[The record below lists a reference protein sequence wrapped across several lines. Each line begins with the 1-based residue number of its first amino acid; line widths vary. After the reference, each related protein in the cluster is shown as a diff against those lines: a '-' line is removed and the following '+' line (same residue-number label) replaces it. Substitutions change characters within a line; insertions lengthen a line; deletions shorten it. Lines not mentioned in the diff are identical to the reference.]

1 MADSTTT
8 AIERKAGPPA
18 AKVAPWNDPKVR
30 GFFFQ
35 VVLLVALLWFCWW
48 LFANT
53 TANLERQK
61 IASGFD
67 FLNTTAGFGI
77 IQTPIEYSETSTY
90 GRAFLV
96 GLINTLIVAAIGC
109 VLATILGFVIGVA
122 RLSHN
127 WLVSRLAAVYIEI
140 FRNLPLLLQ
149 IFFWYFVVLR
159 LLPHPRD
166 SLKPF
171 ENFYINVR
179 GVFTPNPVPED
190 GFWLIVV
197 AFVAAIVGI
206 VTIKRWAT
214 KRQEATGQT
223 FPVFWTSIGLLVVLP
238 FIAAAVM
245 GFPMGWEY
253 PKATRFSISGGFI
266 IYPELAAMTL
276 ALSVYT
282 ASFIAEIVRA
292 GIMAVSHGQTEAAHS
307 LGLRNGPTLR
317 LVVIPQAMRVIIP
330 PLTSQYLN
338 LTKNSSLSAA
348 IAYPEL
354 VSVFAGTVL
363 NQTGQAIEVIGITM
377 LVYATIS
384 LSISAGMNVYN
395 KKMALV
401 ER

>member
-1 MADSTTT
+1 MADSSTTLN
-8 AIERKAGPPA
+8 RSSGPPKT
-18 AKVAPWNDPKVR
+18 KVAPWNDPKVR

-67 FLNTTAGFGI
+67 FLGTTAGFGI
-77 IQTPIEYSETSTY
+77 IQTPIDYSETSTY
-90 GRAFLV
+90 GRAFMV
-96 GLINTLIVAAIGC
+96 GLINTLIVSVIGC
-109 VLATILGFVIGVA
+109 VVATVLGFLIGVA

-140 FRNLPLLLQ
+140 FRNIPLLLQ

-166 SLKPF
+166 SLRPF
-171 ENFYINVR
+171 SDVYINVR
-179 GVFTPNPVPED
+179 GIFTPNPVPLD
-190 GFWLIVV
+190 GFSVVVIAFVV
-197 AFVAAIVGI
+197 AVVAIVFLR
-206 VTIKRWAT
+206 RWAT
-214 KRQEATGQT
+214 RRQESTGQT
-223 FPVFWTSIGLLVVLP
+223 FPVFWTSVGLLVLLP
-238 FIAAAVM
+238 LIGAAVT
-245 GFPMGWEY
+245 GFPMTWEY
-253 PKATRFSISGGFI
+253 PKATRFSISGGFT
-266 IYPELAAMTL
+266 IYPELAAMVM

-292 GIMAVSHGQTEAAHS
+292 GILAVSHGQTEAAHS

-317 LVVIPQAMRVIIP
+317 LVIIPQAMRVIIP

-384 LSISAGMNVYN
+384 LSISAGMNIYN